1 MSNLNDKDF
10 AWNFTK
16 SDSIEGII
24 MFLEMNG
31 SGLTTGYPIKLDAV
45 IAIICTRGTI
55 YGSLNLRPFE
65 ANAPGLLIILSDQV
79 LQIDRYSEEFHGK
92 ALVLSNEFWK
102 DFSFSKNLS
111 IPIFSSISENPF
123 IKLEMEELYSIMDY
137 FKLLQTTIRKK
148 ENQNRSEAVKYLTMA
163 FFYGIGYQ
171 FHKIPD
177 DISKTKHDII
187 TEKFLTMVRDNFRY
201 HRDIRFYAEK
211 LSLTPKYLS
220 KVLRQ
225 KSGKTAA
232 EWIDDHIILEAKALM
247 MSTNKNIKQIS
258 DELNF
263 PSQSFFGKYFKRRVG
278 ISPKEYRKNR

>member
-24 MFLEMNG
+24 LFLEMNG

-45 IAIICTRGTI
+45 IAIICTNGSI
-55 YGSLNLRPFE
+55 NGSLNLRPFE

-79 LQIDRYSEEFHGK
+79 LQIERFSEDFHGM

-102 DFSFSKNLS
+102 DFPFSKNLS
-111 IPIFSSISENPF
+111 IPIFSSINENPY
-123 IKLEMEELYSIMDY
+123 IKLETEELYSIMDY

-187 TEKFLTMVRDNFRY
+187 TEKFLAMVRDNFRY
-201 HRDIRFYAEK
+201 HRDTRFYAEK

-225 KSGKTAA
+225 KSGKTAV